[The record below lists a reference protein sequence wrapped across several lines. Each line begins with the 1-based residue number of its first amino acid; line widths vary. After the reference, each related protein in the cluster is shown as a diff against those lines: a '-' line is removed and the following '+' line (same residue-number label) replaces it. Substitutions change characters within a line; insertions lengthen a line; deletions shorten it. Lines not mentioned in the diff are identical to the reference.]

1 MNNLMLRMVSA
12 LMPLL
17 ERTGVDTYQLYHI
30 LRIKLMMDDR
40 RPSAM
45 FSGRRKATATGKTSN
60 PWVVS
65 LVTVFIGGL
74 VGLILLAFKGALI
87 AQTVYFA
94 MFMVLMSMTLIT
106 DFTSVLLD
114 VRDQYILLPRPVD
127 DRTLA
132 MSRILH
138 ISVYVFRLALLQG
151 LGGMVIIGF
160 VDGLAAVPLF
170 IVQLILAT
178 FFSILLVNVV
188 YLILMHSVSPEKFKD
203 IISYFQIAFSV
214 VIFGCYYL
222 LPRII
227 DFTSLV
233 QIDLTKKVWAYFL
246 PPVWIASLNEVLIHP
261 SRATLLTS
269 LLAII
274 GITVP
279 VAGLWLVAKVL
290 APGFNK
296 RLAIAATSD
305 GNTTAP
311 TVSTAIGNN
320 KPGAPL
326 VNTLA
331 NWLAPDPVENA
342 GFRITWKL
350 AARIREFKI
359 KVYPALAYVPIYFL
373 YFGLNGKGSI
383 DERLDKI
390 QSGSSY
396 IFLVYLSTF
405 VLSAIL
411 QHISYSE
418 KFKPAWVYYALP
430 ITQPGKIL
438 SGMYKAVVT
447 LYYLPYCF
455 IIGLVSVAIWGPKV
469 INDIILASIV
479 GMIYGMLMALFM
491 VKGLPFSKPVLLK
504 QSGGRVIT
512 SLLITGLIGVVG
524 FGHYFLSRWET
535 VIWILI
541 IPAAA
546 AYWIML
552 YYYKRQGWDI
562 IDMEEF

>member
-1 MNNLMLRMVSA
+1 MLRMVSA

-45 FSGRRKATATGKTSN
+45 FSGRRKSATTGKTSN

-74 VGLILLAFKGALI
+74 VGLVLIAFKGALI

-160 VDGLAAVPLF
+160 VDGLPAIPLF

-311 TVSTAIGNN
+311 TVSTAIGNK

-512 SLLITGLIGVVG
+512 SLLITGLIGFVG

>member
-1 MNNLMLRMVSA
+1 MLRMVSA

-45 FSGRRKATATGKTSN
+45 FSGRRNATATGKTSN

-74 VGLILLAFKGALI
+74 VGLVLVAFKGALI
-87 AQTVYFA
+87 AQTVYFS

-160 VDGLAAVPLF
+160 VDGLPAVPLF

-188 YLILMHSVSPEKFKD
+188 YLILMHSVSPKKFKD

-279 VAGLWLVAKVL
+279 PAGLWLVAKVL

-305 GNTTAP
+305 GNTAAS
-311 TVSTAIGNN
+311 TVSTAIGNK
-320 KPGAPL
+320 KPGTPL

-331 NWLAPDPVENA
+331 KLLAPDPVENA

-512 SLLITGLIGVVG
+512 SLLITGLIGSVG
-524 FGHYFLSRWET
+524 FGHYLLSRWET
-535 VIWILI
+535 LIWILI

>member
-1 MNNLMLRMVSA
+1 MLRMVSA

-17 ERTGVDTYQLYHI
+17 ERTGVDTYQLYQI

-45 FSGRRKATATGKTSN
+45 FSGRRNATATGKTSN

-74 VGLILLAFKGALI
+74 VGLVLLAFKGALI

-311 TVSTAIGNN
+311 TVSTTIGNK
-320 KPGAPL
+320 KPGTPL

-383 DERLDKI
+383 DDRLDKI

-546 AYWIML
+546 AYWTML

-562 IDMEEF
+562 IDVEEF

>member
-74 VGLILLAFKGALI
+74 VGLVLLAFKGALI

-311 TVSTAIGNN
+311 TASTAVGNK

-512 SLLITGLIGVVG
+512 SLLITGLIGFVG

>member
-40 RPSAM
+40 RPNAM
-45 FSGRRKATATGKTSN
+45 FSGRRKAAATGKTSN

-74 VGLILLAFKGALI
+74 VGLVLIAFKGALI

-114 VRDQYILLPRPVD
+114 VRDQYILLSRPVD

-160 VDGLAAVPLF
+160 VDGLPAVPLF

-305 GNTTAP
+305 GNTAAP
-311 TVSTAIGNN
+311 LVSTTIGNK
-320 KPGAPL
+320 KPGTPL

-383 DERLDKI
+383 DDRLDKI

>member
-1 MNNLMLRMVSA
+1 MLRMVSA

-17 ERTGVDTYQLYHI
+17 ERTGVDTYQLYQI

-40 RPSAM
+40 RPSVM
-45 FSGRRKATATGKTSN
+45 FTGRRKAPASGKTTT
-60 PWVVS
+60 PWVTA
-65 LVTVFIGGL
+65 LVTVFIGSL
-74 VGLILLAFKGALI
+74 VGLVLIAFKGPLI

-94 MFMVLMSMTLIT
+94 MFMVFMSMTLIT

-132 MSRILH
+132 ISRILH

-151 LGGMVIIGF
+151 LGGIIIIGF
-160 VDGLAAVPLF
+160 VDGIPAVPLF

-188 YLILMHSVSPEKFKD
+188 YLILMHSVSPQKFKD
-203 IISYFQIAFSV
+203 IISYFQILFSV

-222 LPRII
+222 LPRMI

-233 QIDLTKKVWAYFL
+233 QVDLTQKIWSYFL

-261 SRATLLTS
+261 SRASLLTS
-269 LLAII
+269 LLAIL

-279 VAGLWLVAKVL
+279 LAGLWLVAKVL

-305 GNTTAP
+305 GNTSTQTATTP
-311 TVSTAIGNN
+311 AGNKKAGSSIVN
-320 KPGAPL
+320 K
-326 VNTLA
+326 LA

-342 GFRITWKL
+342 GFSITWKL

-373 YFGLNGKGSI
+373 YFGLNGKGSM
-383 DERLDKI
+383 DARLDKI

-447 LYYLPYCF
+447 LYYLPYCL

-469 INDIILASIV
+469 INDIILASVI
-479 GMIYGMLMALFM
+479 GMIYGLLMALFM

-512 SLLITGLIGVVG
+512 SLLITGLIGVIG

-541 IPAAA
+541 VPAVAV
-546 AYWIML
+546 YWIMI
-552 YYYKRQGWDI
+552 YYYKRQGWDSVE
-562 IDMEEF
+562 MEEF